1 MVRFLP
7 KKRLI
12 TSLIVI
18 IIIIMGLFK
27 SMKNEIKKNFQ
38 VNDPPP
44 ISDDNRDPFPP
55 SNQFVPPRG

>member
-1 MVRFLP
+1 
-7 KKRLI
+7 
-12 TSLIVI
+12 
-18 IIIIMGLFK
+18 MGLFK